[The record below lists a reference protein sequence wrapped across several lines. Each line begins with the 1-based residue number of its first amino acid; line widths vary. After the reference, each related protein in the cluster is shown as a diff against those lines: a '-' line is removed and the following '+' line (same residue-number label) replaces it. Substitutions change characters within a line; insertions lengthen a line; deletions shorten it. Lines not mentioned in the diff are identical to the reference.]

1 MSTRAD
7 LSAIAR
13 PLVAKVKEH
22 PFWTGLRAGT
32 LPPSSLWYFAEQDAR
47 YVVPTYARAL
57 ARCAALAE
65 RDEHGTLLCSAASA
79 TFGSLPK
86 LAAGLSELAA
96 GLSELAA
103 GLSEPAAG
111 LSEPVAGLSQ
121 PAAGLP
127 VAGSDSTEARPVI
140 HAYTSF
146 MLAAPTISFAAGIA
160 GLLPMSWFHLFV
172 SEDLRE
178 RCAPGSRYASW
189 VAQYPPGGDYAGYVN
204 AYLAMI
210 DEVGAHC
217 SDLDRKR
224 LVEQFLIGAR
234 FEWAFAEAAW
244 RHQEWAV

>member
-1 MSTRAD
+1 MRAE

-13 PLVAKVKEH
+13 PLVAKVKDH

-86 LAAGLSELAA
+86 LAAGLSDLAA
-96 GLSELAA
+96 GLRLA
-103 GLSEPAAG
+103 GQDSPA
-111 LSEPVAGLSQ
+111 
-121 PAAGLP
+121 
-127 VAGSDSTEARPVI
+127 ARPVI

-172 SEDLRE
+172 SDDLRE
-178 RCAPGSRYASW
+178 RCEPGSRYASW
-189 VAQYPPGGDYAGYVN
+189 VAQYPPGGDYEGYVN
-204 AYLAMI
+204 AYLAMV
-210 DEVGAHC
+210 DEVGAQC
-217 SDLDRKR
+217 SETDRKR

-234 FEWAFAEAAW
+234 FEWAFADAAW
-244 RHQEWAV
+244 RHQEWAVQP